1 MVKIDD
7 VKEAIEKLAKKKIEA
22 ESRNR
27 DYVTIHY
34 SELAKHLNI
43 TPVYALTW
51 LKAVC
56 DEYGRYVNGKCIIYI
71 EDLGK

>member
-34 SELAKHLNI
+34 SELAKYLNI

-56 DEYGRYVNGKCIIYI
+56 DEYGRYTNGKCIIYI